1 MDRFHALEELI
12 IIDFITLW
20 YKKFTSKCM
29 RFSLLLDPSTVLV
42 ERLYIYDEDKIE
54 VFDAFV
60 LKLNIWKSVKAQTT

>member
-29 RFSLLLDPSTVLV
+29 RFSLLQDPSTVLV